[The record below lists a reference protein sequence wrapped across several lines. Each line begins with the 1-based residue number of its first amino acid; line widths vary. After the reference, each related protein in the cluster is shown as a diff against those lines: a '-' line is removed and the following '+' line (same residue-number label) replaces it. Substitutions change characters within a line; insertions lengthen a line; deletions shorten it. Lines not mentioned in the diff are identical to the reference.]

1 MPVTFH
7 AWHVKHVKIR
17 EPSHVLGC
25 TLLRGIGY
33 SWECR
38 CGEKGSIFGS
48 YRKARIDAMAHA
60 ADLHDP
66 GVPCDPAALAEIV
79 QLAKDAAGVTD

>member
-1 MPVTFH
+1 VTLH
-7 AWHVKHVKIR
+7 AWNVRHVNIR

-38 CGEKGSIFGS
+38 CGQRGSIFGS
-48 YRKARIDAMAHA
+48 YRQARIDAVNHI
-60 ADLHDP
+60 ADLEAPLIP
-66 GVPCDPAALAEIV
+66 GEPSALAEIV

>member
-1 MPVTFH
+1 VTLH
-7 AWHVKHVKIR
+7 AWHVRHVKIR

-48 YRKARIDAMAHA
+48 YRQARVDAVNHV
-60 ADLHDP
+60 ADFAEP
-66 GVPCDPAALAEIV
+66 GVPGDPAALAEIV